1 MHVDCASLWQHLGPL
16 IPSTQPRSATPP
28 LLPGMSPP
36 SADPAQ
42 GFAHKLALSAV
53 AASVAET
60 ATFPLDLLKTRLQ
73 LAGQQQLAA
82 AVQAQRPRLLSVAV
96 SIVRTEGFL
105 GL

>member
-1 MHVDCASLWQHLGPL
+1 M
-16 IPSTQPRSATPP
+16 QPCCRCCFNCQAMPQ
-28 LLPGMSPP
+28 P
-36 SADPAQ
+36 SADPAL

-73 LAGQQQLAA
+73 LAGQQQLVA
-82 AVQAQRPRLLSVAV
+82 AVQAQRPGLLSVAV
-96 SIVRTEGFL
+96 GILRTKGFL